1 MTRQKMSF
9 LVPLKTFCFLGRIMT
24 TVLLF
29 FSSMKH
35 RMTERNI
42 ESAKVNAAFTVAT
55 NRTKVL
61 FSANAE
67 TPW

>member
-1 MTRQKMSF
+1 
-9 LVPLKTFCFLGRIMT
+9 MT

-67 TPW
+67 TQW